1 MEERWFEANKLKS
14 WIDLFESEIVV
25 ASSHGLKGVMP
36 SFSTLERFGYL
47 LGQFWIRR
55 MGQTISHS
63 TCIHKVWLTI
73 VK

>member
-1 MEERWFEANKLKS
+1 MEECLFEANKLKS

-25 ASSHGLKGVMP
+25 GMSHGFKGVMP
-36 SFSTLERFGYL
+36 NFFVLKRFGYL
-47 LGQFWIRR
+47 LGQFWTKR
-55 MGQTISHS
+55 MGQKNSHS